1 MTRTQVGIVGAGPA
15 GLMLAHLLS
24 RAGID
29 SIVLEQ
35 RSRAAVEG
43 TVRAGVLEQG
53 TVDLLLETGLG
64 ARLQREGVVHTGVE
78 LRFEDERCR
87 IDLETMTGGRAITLY
102 AQHEVLKD
110 LIAAREASG
119 APPQFEATVELLDDT
134 PGRLPSIQYRVQGRQ
149 ARLACDF
156 IVGADGYHGPVRQH
170 IPASLRHEMQR
181 QWPFAW
187 FGILL
192 AAPRISP
199 ELIYARHREG
209 FALASS
215 RSDTLQRLYFQV
227 PPDTRVEDWS
237 GPDILSVLE
246 RRLELP
252 SGWCAGAA
260 AIRQRDVVGMRSFVC
275 QTLRHGRLLLA
286 GDAAHIVPP
295 TGAKGMNLAMHDIRL
310 LAEALIHH
318 YAQHDDRL
326 LETYPERALARV
338 WQAQRFSWGMT
349 ALMHRLDDEDD
360 FQMGLKRAQFR
371 HLIDSPAAAAAF
383 ARDYTG

>member
-1 MTRTQVGIVGAGPA
+1 MSRTQVGIVGAGPA

-29 SIVLEQ
+29 SVVLEQ

-43 TVRAGVLEQG
+43 TVRAGVLEQA
-53 TVDLLLETGLG
+53 TVDLLTDSGLG
-64 ARLQREGVVHTGVE
+64 TRLHREGVAHTGVE
-78 LRFEDERCR
+78 LRFEGERCR
-87 IDLETMTGGRAITLY
+87 IDLAAMTGGRAITLY

-110 LIAAREASG
+110 LIAARETAG
-119 APPQFEATVELLDDT
+119 AAPQFEATVETLEDAA
-134 PGRLPSIQYRVQGRQ
+134 GRLPVIHYRMQGRP
-149 ARLACDF
+149 AHLACDF

-170 IPASLRHEMQR
+170 IPSTHRQEMQR
-181 QWPFAW
+181 LWPFAW

-192 AAPRISP
+192 EAPRISP
-199 ELIYARHREG
+199 ELIYARHPEG
-209 FALASS
+209 FALAST
-215 RSDTLQRLYFQV
+215 RSETLQRLYFQV
-227 PPDTRVEDWS
+227 PPDTRAEDWS
-237 GPDILSVLE
+237 GPDILQALA

-252 SGWCAGAA
+252 SGWCSGPE

-310 LAEALIHH
+310 LAEALVHH
-318 YAQHDDRL
+318 FQHRDDRL
-326 LETYPERALARV
+326 LDSYPARALARV

-349 ALMHRLDDEDD
+349 SLLHLLDDEDD
-360 FQMGLKRAQFR
+360 FQIGLKRAQFR
-371 HLIDSPAAAAAF
+371 HLIDSPSAAAAF

>member
-1 MTRTQVGIVGAGPA
+1 MERTQVGIVGAGPA

-29 SIVLEQ
+29 TVVLEQ

-43 TVRAGVLEQG
+43 TVRAGVLEQA
-53 TVDLLLETGLG
+53 TVELLTDSGLG
-64 ARLQREGVVHTGVE
+64 IRLQREGVAHTGVE
-78 LRFEDERCR
+78 LRFEGERHR
-87 IDLETMTGGRAITLY
+87 IDLAALTGGRAITLY

-110 LIAAREASG
+110 LIAARAAAG
-119 APPQFEATVELLDDT
+119 APPRFEATVEALEEIT
-134 PGRLPSIQYRVQGRQ
+134 GRQPRIHYRAEGRQ
-149 ARLACDF
+149 AQLGCDF

-170 IPASLRHEMQR
+170 IPLAHRQEMQR
-181 QWPFAW
+181 LWPFAW

-192 AAPRISP
+192 EAPRISP
-199 ELIYARHREG
+199 ELIYARHSEG
-209 FALASS
+209 FALAST
-215 RSDTLQRLYFQV
+215 RSESLQRLYFQV

-237 GPDILSVLE
+237 GHDILQVLA

-252 SGWCAGAA
+252 SGWCSGPE

-318 YAQHDDRL
+318 YGQRDDRL
-326 LETYPERALARV
+326 LETYPARALSRV

-349 ALMHRLDDEDD
+349 SLFHLLDDEDD
-360 FQMGLKRAQFR
+360 FQIGLKRAQF
-371 HLIDSPAAAAAF
+371 HQLMESSSAAAAF